1 MTFSGNWLIDRRH
14 LGLPQLAS
22 VLQMRDPKLF
32 ENLVAANLG
41 LNFQGADASEVER
54 PTALARGSMAYR
66 WGDVAVV
73 RVFGALSHRFNRY
86 TYSYEEFERDL
97 ELASS
102 DEFIGAV
109 LEIDS
114 PGGQCSNLDY
124 AADLVAG
131 FAETKPI
138 EAVISGIGCSAAF
151 WLASAATKTWATRTA
166 MIGSVGSVISYFDMD
181 GILESFGAK
190 KIEITASQ
198 SPNKRLD
205 PHSAEGKAEMQA
217 IVDDAGQMFVEA
229 LAEYN
234 QISTDQVM
242 ERFGQGLVFSA
253 PEALSRGMIDGI
265 KTINEVL
272 AGFAARPND
281 ENHGDRSATVSTSK
295 EHIDMPNKQAG
306 GNTPTPTLAARLE
319 SLNAS
324 DPELVASIQ
333 ANAKSEQ
340 GDLLAQAAAE
350 ERDRIAGIQALA
362 QPGCDDL
369 IAAMI
374 ADGKTTPAEAA
385 HRIMTSDEF
394 KKGKT
399 LSALASD
406 DNLASGATPA
416 PSAAIATSDK
426 VEQTPEGWTAEWN
439 ASEGLQSKFMSA
451 ADYVAMKKREAKS

>member
-14 LGLPQLAS
+14 LSMPQLAS

-32 ENLVAANLG
+32 ESLIAANLG
-41 LNFQGADASEVER
+41 LNLGAVETTDQKQ

-66 WGDVAVV
+66 RGDVAVV
-73 RVFGALSHRFNRY
+73 RVFGALAHRFNRY
-86 TYSYEEFERDL
+86 TYSYEELERDL
-97 ELASS
+97 ELVSS

-124 AADLVAG
+124 AADLVSE
-131 FAETKPI
+131 FAQHKPI

-151 WLASAATKTWATRTA
+151 WLASAANKTWATRTA
-166 MIGSVGSVISYFDMD
+166 MVGSVGSVISYFDMD
-181 GILESFGAK
+181 GVLESFGAK
-190 KIEITASQ
+190 KIEVTATQ

-205 PHSAEGKAEMQA
+205 PDSEEGRAEMQA

-229 LAEYN
+229 LANYN

-242 ERFGQGLVFSA
+242 ESFGQGLVFSA
-253 PEALSRGMIDGI
+253 PDALQRGMIDGI

-272 AGFAARPND
+272 AGFAARPDD

-295 EHIDMPNKQAG
+295 EHSDMPEKQAG
-306 GNTPTPTLAARLE
+306 GNKPTPTLDERLA

-333 ANAKSEQ
+333 ASANSDQDDLVAK
-340 GDLLAQAAAE
+340 ATAE

-369 IAAMI
+369 IAQLV

-385 HRIMTSDEF
+385 HKIMTSDEF
-394 KKGKT
+394 KKGQA
-399 LSALASD
+399 LSALQAD
-406 DNLASGATPA
+406 DELASGATPA
-416 PSAAIATSDK
+416 PSAANETSDK
-426 VEQTPEGWTAEWN
+426 VEQTPDGWAAEWN
-439 ASEGLQSKFMSA
+439 ASDELQAQYVSA
-451 ADYVAMKKREAKS
+451 EDYVALKKREAKS